1 MKLRTL
7 WWSVFLACMGF
18 AQGQTHAQNS
28 NDVMRL
34 FGGIMQ
40 PAIAQG
46 ALAQWRR
53 LPETEISC
61 IDRTLRTRGVSVQI
75 LVQRGV
81 GPSDEQISEVRSA
94 CRTEPTQQ
102 AASPSR
108 PVSGTPYSVDGLAL
122 GGRVAFES
130 AVYRDYQCAP
140 SEQFEG
146 FVWCQ
151 KTRIDREARG
161 QFTSSYSILHSP
173 DGTVAYVNRSLMPA
187 FFEGREAQDEVDRLS
202 NKHGAAPHIIPTPAR
217 PGQPSGF
224 IAVWG
229 SVTLDPLDA
238 ANVGELAAGRSI
250 RAGLLIDHIGSF
262 QRSAQAGLP
271 IYRLG
276 GGAGYVWSASWDE
289 RGRGSLRF
297 LAVDPSAIAHN
308 EGERIA
314 AHTAEQNT
322 APAERERIGRA
333 ARQDAA
339 LTGNTPSSIERSD
352 LSRLTQVPAS
362 CDSAKQLGSRQLW
375 VNDPLSRRRTPGP
388 ACQAILD
395 CRVDLANQ
403 AAQTAAFLRDNP
415 EVIDALRTVGGRSSV
430 GGSHVNGLLRD
441 IMQGSA
447 NLNRVTPNAPCDYV
461 WRVVEGS
468 WIDLDARQTYPRPF
482 ELFLQTSRALI
493 SEARSEFDASEAKY
507 RALVGFNDR
516 YPGVERF
523 EQAYKGYADAV
534 QADNIV
540 ATLRERKLFLHEAE
554 FAEGRKQ
561 LLNEQSAELSRLT
574 GFLSDVAAEYD
585 RDDLAR
591 LSTRDIQAQLSALR
605 AESERYAGL
614 SPAQRGD
621 VSSQLKEFAA
631 RRADL
636 EDVIRAARSEK
647 ARLEKLD
654 ERRRA
659 VLANIEL
666 ALGQLTTE
674 NASGKLT
681 KEAESLLPSLRAT
694 RDAFVRLGNIRL
706 TDRPDYTAD
715 VVAAEATEAAAARK
729 IAEAE
734 GAKRLAEETAQ
745 RKIAEA
751 DAAKRA
757 VQNNAGSSTRRAG
770 DQVAQQ
776 RYADEPRAVRIAAS
790 DVAARSPQSDEV
802 PIWMFILA
810 AYAFVAGLITLP
822 LVRPPLIEWYES
834 STWLIFGSGPI
845 DILFRQ
851 IGFRLSFEL
860 FVFGISCAIGSL
872 GGAIYVISRRYGA
885 LKEAAAEV
893 DH

>member
-1 MKLRTL
+1 MKLGTL

-18 AQGQTHAQNS
+18 AQSQAHAQNS
-28 NDVMRL
+28 NDIIRL

-40 PAIAQG
+40 STIAQG
-46 ALAQWRR
+46 ALAEWRW
-53 LPETEISC
+53 LPETEIAC

-94 CRTEPTQQ
+94 CRIEPTQQ
-102 AASPSR
+102 AASPSK
-108 PVSGTPYSVDGLAL
+108 PVSGSTYSVDGLAL

-130 AVYRDYQCAP
+130 AVYREYQCAP

-146 FVWCQ
+146 FVRCQ
-151 KTRIDREARG
+151 RTRIDREARG

-173 DGTVAYVNRSLMPA
+173 DGTIAYVNRSLMPA

-202 NKHGAAPHIIPTPAR
+202 NKHGAAPRIIPTPPR

-262 QRSAQAGLP
+262 QRSAQASLP

-297 LAVDPSAIAHN
+297 LAIDPSAIAHN

-314 AHTAEQNT
+314 AHAAEQNT
-322 APAERERIGRA
+322 APAERERIDADRA
-333 ARQDAA
+333 ARQNTA
-339 LTGNTPSSIERSD
+339 LQGNTRPSIVQGD

-362 CDSAKQLGSRQLW
+362 CESAKQLGSRQLW

-403 AAQTAAFLRDNP
+403 ATQTAAFLRDKP
-415 EVIDALRTVGGRSSV
+415 EVIDALRTVAGRSSE
-430 GGSHVNGLLRD
+430 GDSQVNGFLHDTMR
-441 IMQGSA
+441 GSA
-447 NLNRVTPNAPCDYV
+447 NLTRLAPNAPCDYV
-461 WRVVEGS
+461 WGVVEGS
-468 WIDLDARQTYPRPF
+468 WIDLDARRTYPRPF
-482 ELFLQTSRALI
+482 ELFLQTSRTLI
-493 SEARSEFDASEAKY
+493 SEVRSEFNASEAEY
-507 RALVGFNDR
+507 CALVGFSDR

-523 EQAYKGYADAV
+523 ELAYQAYADAV
-534 QADNIV
+534 QADNI
-540 ATLRERKLFLHEAE
+540 AAALRERKLFLREAE
-554 FAEGRKQ
+554 FARSRKQ

-574 GFLSDVAAEYD
+574 AFLSVAAAEYD
-585 RDDLAR
+585 RDGLAR

-621 VSSQLKEFAA
+621 VSTQLKEFAA

-666 ALGQLTTE
+666 AIAQSATD
-674 NASGKLT
+674 NASGKLPT
-681 KEAESLLPSLRAT
+681 EAEALLTGLRAK
-694 RDAFVRLGNIRL
+694 RDEFVRLGDIRL
-706 TDRPDYTAD
+706 PDRPDYTAD
-715 VVAAEATEAAAARK
+715 VVAAEAAARAAEAAAERR

-734 GAKRLAEETAQ
+734 
-745 RKIAEA
+745 
-751 DAAKRA
+751 AAKRA

-770 DQVAQQ
+770 DEVAQQ
-776 RYADEPRAVRIAAS
+776 RAADEPRAVRIAAS
-790 DVAARSPQSDEV
+790 NVAAKSPQSDGV
-802 PIWMFILA
+802 HIWMFILV

-822 LVRPPLIEWYES
+822 LVRPPLIEWYSS
-834 STWLIFGSGPI
+834 STWIIFGNGPI

-860 FVFGISCAIGSL
+860 FTFGISCVIGSL
-872 GGAIYVISRRYGA
+872 GGAIYVIGRRYGA
-885 LKEAAAEV
+885 VKGAAEGVV